1 MAAGCPG
8 RNKEEKEEEKDLEA
22 GYAWILASTCSNFTN
37 QTWSCA
43 WVQAFVKWYLWFL
56 GAATIFLVAIWHE
69 EKLQAS
75 VLSSGS
81 QRMKLRMQMRR
92 ARIRNCMNW
101 LLVPPLMDR
110 ISWCLVYAFIE
121 RGQSY
126 PVHLRYVISGNCR
139 DATWRTLGNFPLVWV
154 IFRVSEQIN
163 STAIVR
169 CGTTLICR
177 HSGVLIFL
185 FLYHLFFICPSSLI
199 VFLRSQKW
207 MMKSDD
213 PEWTGLF

>member
-1 MAAGCPG
+1 MHEFWQVLGLQLYKPSLKLHRCRLLWNDIYG
-8 RNKEEKEEEKDLEA
+8 
-22 GYAWILASTCSNFTN
+22 F
-37 QTWSCA
+37 
-43 WVQAFVKWYLWFL
+43 WVQPGFFLWLSDMKRNYRHQFFPQEVEGWSRGWKWGEPELEIVWTGCLFHRSW
-56 GAATIFLVAIWHE
+56 TE
-69 EKLQAS
+69 S
-75 VLSSGS
+75 VDAWY
-81 QRMKLRMQMRR
+81 MP
-92 ARIRNCMNW
+92 
-101 LLVPPLMDR
+101 LLK
-110 ISWCLVYAFIE
+110 A
-121 RGQSY
+121 QNY

-139 DATWRTLGNFPLVWV
+139 DATWSTLGNFPLVWV